1 MTNLQTRLILF
12 VVGIPLL
19 FALVVLLPDL
29 NHLGF
34 NIFLLLISSLTGL
47 EMGGI
52 IRGAGLPYEAPRS
65 VSLILGAAFPAAAL
79 ASVMG
84 WIDWSSGMAITLLT
98 VTMLSAAAQVFRR
111 ENTLPRTVGSVGALL
126 LLAIYPG
133 LFMAY
138 VIRLSSLPNASI
150 LLLVFIA
157 SVFFNDASAYA
168 AGLAFGSRRNIVAVS
183 PNKSLIGFIVGLLVS
198 PFVLLMASIIPG
210 SGIPFLPGR
219 LVLFGLAV
227 GVATIIGDLLE
238 SAFKRAAQVKD
249 SGNVIPGR
257 GGFLDSIDSPI
268 FAAPVFFH
276 VYQLLFL

>member
-19 FALVVLLPDL
+19 FALVVLLPQW

-34 NIFLLLISSLTGL
+34 NIFLLLVSAFTGL

-52 IRGAGLPYEAPRS
+52 IRAAGLPYEAPRP
-65 VSLILGAAFPAAAL
+65 VSLLLGAAFPAAAL
-79 ASVMG
+79 AAVMG
-84 WIDWSSGMAITLLT
+84 WIEWSTGMAITLVT

-111 ENTLPRTVGSVGALL
+111 AATLPRAVGSVGALL
-126 LLAIYPG
+126 LLGIYPG

-138 VIRLSSLPNASI
+138 VIRISSLPNASI

-198 PFVLLMASIIPG
+198 PFVLMMASIIPG
-210 SGIPFLPGR
+210 SGIPFLPAR
-219 LVLFGLAV
+219 LVFFGLAV

-249 SGNVIPGR
+249 SGHIIPGR

-276 VYQLLFL
+276 LYQLLFL